1 MPSGEWASVASRCGG
16 ESQGAPVWALR
27 GGIGLYSEDELRKI
41 AEAKQKWHQSMV
53 AKVVARYPETKP
65 RFETSSGIQVERAYT
80 PADVRELDYLEDLG
94 FPGDYPFTRGVQPTM
109 YRGRLWTMRQYA
121 GFGTAEETNE
131 RFRYLLKQGQTGLS
145 VAFDLPTQIGYD
157 SDDPLS
163 EGEVGKVGV
172 AIDSLGDMEVLFDQI
187 PLDKVSTSMTI
198 NAPAAVLLAMYA
210 AVGEKQGCSPKALNG
225 TIQNDIL
232 KEYVARGTYIFPPK
246 PSMRLI
252 TDVFE
257 WCSTE
262 MPEWNTI
269 SISGYHIRE
278 AGSTAVQE
286 VAFTFANAIAY
297 VQAAVDKGL
306 DVDTIGPRLSFFFNS
321 HMDFFEEVAKFRAAR
336 RFWARIMKDRF
347 GARNPRSWM
356 LRFHTQTAGCTLT
369 AQQPDNNI
377 IRVTLQALA
386 AVLGGTQSLH
396 TNSRDEALA
405 LPSEDSVRIALRTQ
419 QVIGHE
425 SGVASSVDPLAGSY
439 MIESLTNRIEAEA
452 GDYIKKIDDMG
463 GAPAAIEKGY
473 IQQEIHDSAYRFQR
487 EVESKAR
494 TIVGVN
500 AFAIQEGPPK
510 GLLRVDPAVGE
521 RQTRKLTELRRQ
533 RDNVAV
539 VAALDAVRG
548 AASTQDNLMPHIMR
562 AVKAYA
568 TLGEICGALREV
580 FGEYSPSGAL

>member
-1 MPSGEWASVASRCGG
+1 
-16 ESQGAPVWALR
+16 
-27 GGIGLYSEDELRKI
+27 
-41 AEAKQKWHQSMV
+41 
-53 AKVVARYPETKP
+53 
-65 RFETSSGIQVERAYT
+65 
-80 PADVRELDYLEDLG
+80 
-94 FPGDYPFTRGVQPTM
+94 
-109 YRGRLWTMRQYA
+109 
-121 GFGTAEETNE
+121 
-131 RFRYLLKQGQTGLS
+131 
-145 VAFDLPTQIGYD
+145 
-157 SDDPLS
+157 
-163 EGEVGKVGV
+163 
-172 AIDSLGDMEVLFDQI
+172 
-187 PLDKVSTSMTI
+187 
-198 NAPAAVLLAMYA
+198 MYA
-210 AVGEKQGCSPKALNG
+210 AVGEKQGVSPKALNG

-306 DVDTIGPRLSFFFNS
+306 DVDVIGPRLSFFFNS
-321 HMDFFEEVAKFRAAR
+321 HMDFLEEIAKFRAAR
-336 RFWARIMKDRF
+336 RLWARIMKDRF
-347 GARNPRSWM
+347 GAKNPRSWM

-439 MIESLTNRIEAEA
+439 MIESLTNQIEAQSQK
-452 GDYIKKIDDMG
+452 YIDNIDEMG
-463 GAPAAIEKGY
+463 GAPAAIERGY
-473 IQQEIHDSAYRFQR
+473 IQQEIHDSAYRYQR
-487 EVESKAR
+487 EIESKAR

-500 AFAIQEGPPK
+500 AFTVEEPPPA

-521 RQTRKLTELRRQ
+521 LQVKKLRALRER
-533 RDNVAV
+533 RDGAAV
-539 VAALDAVRG
+539 ESALSAIRNAAL
-548 AASTQDNLMPHIMR
+548 SQECLMPYIMR
-562 AVKAYA
+562 AVKEYA